1 MTYVE
6 LLKEHAATEGI
17 TYMNS
22 FGHGDILRDGQ
33 WFYHGPFV
41 GDPEKISEMMVDIFT
56 SESRQIDVS
65 ELDL

>member
-6 LLKEHAATEGI
+6 LLKEHAAAEGI
-17 TYMNS
+17 THLNS

-41 GDPEKISEMMVDIFT
+41 GDPEQLSQAICDVLTGPFEDISH
-56 SESRQIDVS
+56 
-65 ELDL
+65 LDL